1 MRRLLFLVGAI
12 VLVDTMFFAALT
24 PLLKHYVDDLDL
36 GKAGAGLL
44 QAMYPA
50 GALVAGIPGGIA
62 AARFGVKPT
71 VLIGLT
77 LLAITTVAFGFADS
91 VWALD
96 LARFLQGISS
106 AFSWTGA
113 LSWLVAAA
121 PPGRRGQLIG
131 SAFGAAIAGALFGP
145 VLGAI
150 ASFTGTAPA
159 FSAVAG
165 LALVLAVAAWRTPA
179 ATPAEPQPVR
189 MLFRALTVRRIQIP
203 IWLCLLPALLFGN
216 LSVLVPLRLSHL
228 GWGAAA
234 IGGTYLVMAA
244 IEAAWA
250 PILGRAADHFGR
262 LPPLRAALLASAI
275 VTLLLPWPGNPWVLA
290 LVVICAGFAFGSF
303 WTPAMSWVTDE
314 AETFGLD
321 YGYAFAL
328 VNVAWAPGQ
337 AGGSALGGA
346 VAAATTDAVP
356 YLALTALCLLS
367 LLAVRR
373 SLAAASSPSLD
384 RRSAVARGQS

>member
-24 PLLKHYVDDLDL
+24 PLLRHYLDEFDL
-36 GKAGAGLL
+36 GKAGAGVL

-50 GALVAGIPGGIA
+50 GALVAAIPGGMA

-71 VLIGLT
+71 VLIGLS
-77 LLAITTVAFGFADS
+77 LLAVTTVAFGLANS

-96 LARFLQGISS
+96 LARFLQGMSS
-106 AFSWTGA
+106 AFSWTGS
-113 LSWLVAAA
+113 LSWLVAAS

-150 ASFTGTAPA
+150 ASFTGTAAA
-159 FSAVAG
+159 FSVVAG
-165 LALVLAVAAWRTPA
+165 LALLLAFFAWRTPA
-179 ATPAEPQPVR
+179 ATPEEPQPVR
-189 MLFRALTVRRIQIP
+189 MLFRALNVRSIQVP

-216 LSVLVPLRLSHL
+216 LSVLAPLRLSHL
-228 GWGAAA
+228 GWSAAA
-234 IGGTYLVMAA
+234 IGGTYLCMAA

-262 LPPLRAALLASAI
+262 MPPLRAALLGAAI
-275 VTLLLPWPGNPWVLA
+275 VSFLLPWPQSPWVLA
-290 LVVICAGFAFGSF
+290 LVIVCAGFAYGSF
-303 WTPAMSWVTDE
+303 WTPAMSMVTDE
-314 AETFGLD
+314 AESFGLD

-328 VNVAWAPGQ
+328 INVAWAPGQ
-337 AGGSALGGA
+337 AGGAALGGL
-346 VAAATTDAVP
+346 VAAATSDAVP
-356 YLALTALCLLS
+356 YLTLSGLCLLTLWAIAGYRGS
-367 LLAVRR
+367 AAP
-373 SLAAASSPSLD
+373 LAAE
-384 RRSAVARGQS
+384 R